1 MMIHPLREVLHIILH
16 RLREVLLIY
25 QGIVILQLLIL
36 IDQEE
41 ALMDTISIQKEK
53 RKERKKKE
61 KEHHQNILV

>member
-1 MMIHPLREVLHIILH
+1 MMIHPPREFLHIILH

-25 QGIVILQLLIL
+25 KGIVILQLLIL

-53 RKERKKKE
+53 KERIK
-61 KEHHQNILV
+61 